1 MIHTGRWLRLRRDKL
16 SDYPLCERC
25 DEEGRNTLAVEVH
38 HVIPVEDGLTKQE
51 KERLM
56 FDYHNLRALC
66 HDCHVKTH
74 MEMGRSGKAYAERK
88 RKSSVLA
95 FAKKFLGMK
104 PTEADKTK
112 LSTIKTEDHGKDENR
127 D

>member
-1 MIHTGRWLRLRRDKL
+1 MAKDKDYQKMIHTSRWMRLRRDKL

-25 DEEGRNTLAVEVH
+25 EEEGRHSLAVEVH
-38 HVIPVEDGLTKQE
+38 HVIPVEDGLTRQE

-88 RKSSVLA
+88 RKNGIRR
-95 FAKKFLGMK
+95 FIDRF
-104 PTEADKTK
+104 
-112 LSTIKTEDHGKDENR
+112 INN
-127 D
+127 

>member
-1 MIHTGRWLRLRRDKL
+1 MAKDKDYQKMIHTSRWVRLRRDKL

-25 DEEGRNTLAVEVH
+25 EEEGRHSLAVEVH
-38 HVIPVEDGLTKQE
+38 HVIPVEDGLTRQE

-66 HDCHVKTH
+66 RDCHVKTH

-88 RKSSVLA
+88 RKSGIRR
-95 FAKKFLGMK
+95 FIDKF
-104 PTEADKTK
+104 
-112 LSTIKTEDHGKDENR
+112 INN
-127 D
+127 